1 MKIPRFLRLCFSITA
16 TSVHNW
22 NLILYYINYNKSL
35 KKDSMKEIF
44 KTPPMPEKR
53 LTQMQRVIKDS
64 NVSVAIVNDYAYWVK
79 NNTIY
84 RSKVTNDGFIDVD
97 NASEIDVFSLNDKE
111 TKNLLKIIDS
121 ISD

>member
-1 MKIPRFLRLCFSITA
+1 M
-16 TSVHNW
+16 
-22 NLILYYINYNKSL
+22 
-35 KKDSMKEIF
+35 F

-79 NNTIY
+79 NNSIY
-84 RSKVTNDGFIDVD
+84 RSKVSEEGFIDVD
-97 NASEIDVFSLNDKE
+97 NASEIDVFSLNEKE

>member
-1 MKIPRFLRLCFSITA
+1 
-16 TSVHNW
+16 
-22 NLILYYINYNKSL
+22 
-35 KKDSMKEIF
+35 
-44 KTPPMPEKR
+44 MPEKR

-97 NASEIDVFSLNDKE
+97 NASEIDVFSLNEKE

>member
-1 MKIPRFLRLCFSITA
+1 
-16 TSVHNW
+16 
-22 NLILYYINYNKSL
+22 
-35 KKDSMKEIF
+35 MKEMF

-79 NNTIY
+79 NNSIY
-84 RSKVTNDGFIDVD
+84 RSKVSEEGFIDVD
-97 NASEIDVFSLNDKE
+97 NASEIDVFSLNEKE

>member
-1 MKIPRFLRLCFSITA
+1 
-16 TSVHNW
+16 
-22 NLILYYINYNKSL
+22 
-35 KKDSMKEIF
+35 
-44 KTPPMPEKR
+44 MPEKR

>member
-1 MKIPRFLRLCFSITA
+1 
-16 TSVHNW
+16 
-22 NLILYYINYNKSL
+22 
-35 KKDSMKEIF
+35 MKEIF

>member
-1 MKIPRFLRLCFSITA
+1 MKITKFSKLCFSIIA

-22 NLILYYINYNKSL
+22 SLILYYINYSKSL
-35 KKDSMKEIF
+35 KKDNLQELF

-53 LTQMQRVIKDS
+53 LTQMQKTLKNS

-79 NNTIY
+79 NNSIY
-84 RSKVTNDGFIDVD
+84 KSRVSDDGFIDVD
-97 NASEIDVFSLNDKE
+97 NALEIDVFSLNERE

-121 ISD
+121 ISE